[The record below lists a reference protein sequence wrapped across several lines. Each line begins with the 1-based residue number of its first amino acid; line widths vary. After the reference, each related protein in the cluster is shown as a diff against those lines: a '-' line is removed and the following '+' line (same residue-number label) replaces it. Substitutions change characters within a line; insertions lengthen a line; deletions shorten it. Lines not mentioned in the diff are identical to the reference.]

1 MTVTFSF
8 RGDEFRSAFAD
19 LGSIRSLLPTNIPI
33 MALTA
38 TATKDTLASVKKR
51 LAMQD
56 PVIVGLPPDR
66 PNIKLI
72 TEPCPELCKL
82 CEVLAKE
89 LLEKRCNTIKTVVF
103 CRSLKDCGN
112 MCIMLKKLL
121 GKHITEPPGLPDSF
135 LPFRLIDVFTAA
147 SDTDLREEII
157 VEFCKPD
164 TKLRLIIASTAFG
177 LGIDCKDILRVINYG
192 TPNTLEELVQEIGRA
207 GRNGENAQA
216 ILYHKII
223 GNNVTE
229 SAKKYGENKTVCR
242 RSLLFKDFLFYGN
255 HANITACKCCD
266 LCVLL
271 CDCNDCKQNVL

>member
-1 MTVTFSF
+1 
-8 RGDEFRSAFAD
+8 
-19 LGSIRSLLPTNIPI
+19 

-38 TATKDTLASVKKR
+38 KATKDTLACVI
-51 LAMQD
+51 AMQD

-72 TEPCPELCKL
+72 MEPFPELDKL

-89 LLEKRCNTIKTVVF
+89 LLEKRCKTVKTVVF
-103 CRSLKDCGN
+103 CRSLKDCGK

-121 GKHITEPPGLPDSF
+121 GEHITEPPGLPDSF

-177 LGIDCKDILRVINYG
+177 LGIDCRIL
-192 TPNTLEELVQEIGRA
+192 
-207 GRNGENAQA
+207 
-216 ILYHKII
+216 
-223 GNNVTE
+223 
-229 SAKKYGENKTVCR
+229 
-242 RSLLFKDFLFYGN
+242 
-255 HANITACKCCD
+255 
-266 LCVLL
+266 
-271 CDCNDCKQNVL
+271 